1 MRARALHL
9 LAGLAAG
16 AAFAS
21 PALAQLSSYE
31 PGQRLRTAMETCLKN
46 ETMNGAYCVR
56 KCQPE
61 FKMDVSRRP
70 PVCVATRQ
78 GLRYDPPK
86 VEWTPPDQKNRRPR
100 DSST

>member
-31 PGQRLRTAMETCLKN
+31 PGQRLRTAMDSCLKN

-61 FKMDVSRRP
+61 FKMDVARRP
-70 PVCVATRQ
+70 PVCVATRP
-78 GLRYDPPK
+78 GVRYEPPK
-86 VEWTPPDQKNRRPR
+86 IEWTPPPPAKGKPR
-100 DSST
+100 EGA